1 VALIIDVKVVT
12 QSGKHALVLDKSG
25 ILKCFVKAA
34 PEDGK
39 ANREVVEL
47 IATACNVPKK
57 SVEIIQGLTS
67 RKKRLAVETNI
78 TYEQLLSKLGFGLQ
92 KSMF

>member
-1 VALIIDVKVVT
+1 MALIIDVKVVT
-12 QSGKHALVLDKSG
+12 QSGKHALVLDKTG

-47 IATACNVPKK
+47 VAMACNVPKK
-57 SVEIIQGLTS
+57 LVEIIQGLTS
-67 RKKRLAVETNI
+67 RKKRLAIETNI
-78 TYEQLLSKLGFGLQ
+78 TYEQLLDKLGSGLQ
-92 KSMF
+92 KKIF